1 MGWRESASCA
11 AARPTAAPDAGT
23 LPVRVGAGGAGEP
36 ASLPRSWLYEL
47 RMMTCRE
54 ATKEVSYAVLAESQ
68 YSR

>member
-36 ASLPRSWLYEL
+36 ASLPRRCPASTPSAADGSRGYTEL
-47 RMMTCRE
+47 E
-54 ATKEVSYAVLAESQ
+54 LNG
-68 YSR
+68 